1 MKKKM
6 KKQKVEWIR
15 LSAAMLLAGLCFS
28 GCQSGGNMQ
37 TEQEKAGGA
46 QTESTQSSERQSGG
60 QSTGSQQE
68 TGSEKSEGTSAVE
81 AGGSGNGDSETDNIE
96 AGGAADGEAKLSPLR
111 KEPEPLTVLFSS
123 EWLSKW
129 NKEETKYLLET
140 TFNLPKLSDDDGK
153 DYPELQTALAQYARS
168 EQKRMKKLFK
178 STAKDVEKIGTGA
191 QEWSIRNWMSVARA
205 DSRVVSLMTHYSDYL
220 GGAHGMFYTDGINFD
235 PVTGKKLVLKD
246 IFVSTDKL
254 PEILEKKLLKKYGRN
269 AFFNAEQEGTSIF
282 APIIEAREEN
292 TGTETGTGTEAAAGT
307 ESAAGTEATAGTETD
322 AEDSGT
328 VTLREEEYTWCVTN
342 DGVMFYFAP
351 YLLGPYASGEFECLI
366 PFRQENLFQTVYTET
381 AKKYAHALA
390 WDYEDEQGGGLSYQA
405 DLDGDGMQ
413 DKLSI
418 ERTACDEYGGDFTVK
433 ITYKGAKWKKKI
445 HGYSFSPVLMHLDN
459 GKNYLYLG
467 VTMENDYPEMYVF
480 SLTKKG
486 VKKVGSKYLGFHGEE
501 DAGGQYYTSVPADP
515 EKFKLD
521 TRLDTLSTYTGWKK
535 YHVGKN
541 GMPAADMA
549 YYRTETSIIM
559 TSIRT
564 MKLAIVNE
572 KGKKIKTKK
581 IPKGTK
587 FRFYRTD
594 AKKYVDMK
602 LPDGKICRLHIGG
615 KGADWS
621 ESQKV
626 EGKTLEQT
634 FEGYMFAG

>member
-1 MKKKM
+1 MRKRNIYLL
-6 KKQKVEWIR
+6 E
-15 LSAAMLLAGLCFS
+15 LSLTALLVGLCFS
-28 GCQSGGNMQ
+28 GCQAGTFLPMEQGGAVGRQ
-37 TEQEKAGGA
+37 AETVQDTGEQETQAAEGQQDADSEKNGTGFA
-46 QTESTQSSERQSGG
+46 TETGQMSSE
-60 QSTGSQQE
+60 T
-68 TGSEKSEGTSAVE
+68 A
-81 AGGSGNGDSETDNIE
+81 DSETSDASE
-96 AGGAADGEAKLSPLR
+96 GEAVIRPLR

-129 NKEETKYLLET
+129 DKEQTKYLLET
-140 TFNLPKLSDDDGK
+140 TFNLPKLSAYDGK
-153 DYPELQTALAQYARS
+153 DYPELQIALAQYARS
-168 EQKRMKKLFK
+168 EKKRMKKLFQ
-178 STAKDVEKIGTGA
+178 STAKDVEEIGTGV

-205 DSRVVSLMTHYSDYL
+205 DSRVVSLMTRYSDYL

-235 PVTGKKLVLKD
+235 SETGKKLSLKD

-254 PEILEKKLLKKYGRN
+254 PGILENKLLKKYGRN

-292 TGTETGTGTEAAAGT
+292 AGTEADVGKGT
-307 ESAAGTEATAGTETD
+307 DAGTEATAGTETD
-322 AEDSGT
+322 VEDSGT

-342 DGVMFYFAP
+342 DGVVFYFAP

-366 PFRQENLFQTVYTET
+366 PFRQKNLFQPVYTET
-381 AKKYAHALA
+381 AKKYVRELA
-390 WDYEDEQGGGLSYQA
+390 WDFEDELGGSLSCQA

-413 DKLSI
+413 EKLFI
-418 ERTACDEYGGDFTVK
+418 DRTACDEYGSDFNVK
-433 ITYKGAKWKKKI
+433 ITYKGKKWSNQI
-445 HGYSFSPVLMHLDN
+445 HGFSFSPVLLHLED
-459 GKNYLYLG
+459 GRNYLYLG

-480 SLTKKG
+480 SLSKKG
-486 VKKVGSKYLGFHGEE
+486 VKKVGSKNLGFHGEE
-501 DAGGQYYTSVPADP
+501 DGEEQYFTSMPANPD
-515 EKFKLD
+515 EFKLD

-541 GMPAADMA
+541 GMPVADMT
-549 YYRTETSIIM
+549 YYRTESSITM
-559 TSIRT
+559 TSIRS

-615 KGADWS
+615 KGGDWS

-626 EGKTLEQT
+626 EGKPLDQT
-634 FEGYMFAG
+634 FEGFMFAG